1 MSRNVWPDEHPGVG
15 FGGRS
20 LNFPWLES
28 ICVLV
33 ALSAGWVV
41 AQSDFGLALQLMLAL
56 VGLVIGGYIL
66 HRPFHQGFALYMA
79 LMAFNYYYFYCARLT
94 GRNPSDFGDWGIPAT
109 PLEKLQKDIFFFVL
123 LALALIKLFKDK
135 MEGHPFW
142 SRRLEHPL
150 FKLILLYGAYV
161 VTHGIFWILEGENT
175 FNILQY
181 IRTSIEFAAIP
192 LVMCTALI
200 RSEKQIDTVFKGI
213 FYSLPVVS
221 ILGVIEFFIKGSAY
235 ERSYFGGE
243 LFYRA
248 VSTLQNPN
256 NLGAYLGTVLGIY
269 ILYFLYGRLNRFERW
284 WFWPSLILGVACLFM
299 TISRSSILIF
309 FLMITLTL
317 GVYFLAAWK
326 SRKKLNSGALW
337 KLVLGYGLLVGGS
350 GLVLLKYFDFSHA
363 MVNAV
368 DLYVDNR
375 AVLSQNR
382 LYAPII
388 SMAALLESPMT
399 ALFGYTP
406 SGYIGSDN
414 SIANV
419 LVQNGVI
426 GFLLYIA
433 IWQRAWMDSLF
444 GAIRGQA
451 GRAHLYMASFYL
463 IGFQVMHGFT
473 SPINKNFP
481 HNMYFW
487 FTVGVLIWLGSRP
500 AQSTPREETPD
511 ADPQAAPALD
521 AVADTP

>member
-1 MSRNVWPDEHPGVG
+1 VWRDEHPGVG
-15 FGGRS
+15 LRREN

-28 ICVLV
+28 SCVLI

-41 AQSDFGLALQLMLAL
+41 AQSDFIMALQLVLVL
-56 VGLVIGGYIL
+56 VGIIIGGYVL

-79 LMAFNYYYFYCARLT
+79 LMAFNYYYFYCAKLT

-109 PLEKLQKDIFFFVL
+109 PLEKVQKDIFFFVL

-161 VTHGIFWILEGENT
+161 VTHGIFWIMEGENS

-181 IRTSIEFAAIP
+181 IRTSIEFAVIP
-192 LVMCTALI
+192 LLMCTALI
-200 RSEKQIDTVFKGI
+200 RSEKQINTVFKGI
-213 FYSLPVVS
+213 LYSLPVVS
-221 ILGVIEFFIKGSAY
+221 ILGIIEFFIKGSAY
-235 ERSYFGGE
+235 ERSYFGGQM
-243 LFYRA
+243 FYRA

-256 NLGAYLGTVLGIY
+256 NLGAYLGTVLGLY
-269 ILYFLYGRLNRFERW
+269 ILYYLYGQLNRFERW
-284 WFWPSLILGVACLFM
+284 WFWPSLILGISCLFM

-309 FLMITLTL
+309 FIMITLTL
-317 GVYFLAAWK
+317 VVHFFAGRKDRKQQSGVIWK
-326 SRKKLNSGALW
+326 PL
-337 KLVLGYGLLVGGS
+337 LGYGLLVGAS
-350 GLVLLKYFDFSHA
+350 GLVLIQYFDFSHA

-375 AVLSQNR
+375 SVLSQNR
-382 LYAPII
+382 LYAPVI

-426 GFLLYIA
+426 GFLLYVA
-433 IWQRAWMDSLF
+433 IWQRALMDGLF

-463 IGFQVMHGFT
+463 IGFQILHGFT

-500 AQSTPREETPD
+500 ARSTPTEEIPS
-511 ADPQAAPALD
+511 ADQQAAPAILAGD
-521 AVADTP
+521 VAVP